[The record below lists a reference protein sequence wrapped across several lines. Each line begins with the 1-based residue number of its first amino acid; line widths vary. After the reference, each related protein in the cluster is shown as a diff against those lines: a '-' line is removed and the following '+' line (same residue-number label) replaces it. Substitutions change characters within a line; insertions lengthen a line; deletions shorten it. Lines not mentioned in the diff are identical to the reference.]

1 MSIAVIAEVKGLD
14 HGISGRGDTIEE
26 AAEKF
31 REAVVKEIGKTEE
44 MSEQL
49 RELLT

>member
-1 MSIAVIAEVKGLD
+1 MSIAVIAEIKGLD

-31 REAVVKEIGKTEE
+31 REAVANEIAQTDW
-44 MSEQL
+44 MREQL
-49 RELLT
+49 QELLT